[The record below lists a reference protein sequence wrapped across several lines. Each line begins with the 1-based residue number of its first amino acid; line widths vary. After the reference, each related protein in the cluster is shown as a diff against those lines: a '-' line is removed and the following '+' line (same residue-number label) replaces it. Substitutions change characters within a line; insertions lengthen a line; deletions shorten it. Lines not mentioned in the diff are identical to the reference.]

1 MAWQK
6 YDSTYTPGQKTV
18 YKISRSKID
27 FFLECPRC
35 FWLDRRLG
43 IKRTSIPSF
52 LINQAIDDL
61 LKKEFDIYRAKKEP
75 HPYMVAAGVDA
86 IPFSH
91 PKLDDWRHVFTGVQY
106 LHEPTNLLIF
116 GAVDDLWV
124 NKDGEVIVVDYKA
137 TAKEKEIKDLDPSP
151 GWHDAYRKQM
161 EIYQWLLRGNDL
173 KVSDTGYF
181 VYANGTSS
189 EPTFDG
195 VVKFRV
201 NTFPYKGDSLWVDK
215 TLVELKACLEGE
227 IPAVGNGPLG
237 NGCEFCAYAR
247 SRTELTLKAL
257 QSKNGSS
264 KK

>member
-6 YDSTYTPGQKTV
+6 YDSTYKPGQTSQ

-61 LKKEFDIYRAKKEP
+61 LKKEFDAYRTKGEP
-75 HPYMVAAGVDA
+75 HPYMVAAGIDAVPFVD
-86 IPFSH
+86 
-91 PKLDDWRHVFTGVQY
+91 KRLDDWRHVFTGVQY
-106 LHEPTNLLIF
+106 LHAPTNLLIF

-124 NKDGEVIVVDYKA
+124 RPDGEVIVVDYKA
-137 TAKEKEIKDLDPSP
+137 TAKDKEIKDLDPSP

-161 EIYQWLLRGNDL
+161 EIYQWLVRHNDL

-181 VYANGTSS
+181 VYANGDASQ
-189 EPTFDG
+189 PAFDE

-201 NTFPYKGDSLWVDK
+201 NTFPYTGDSSWVDQ
-215 TLVELKACLEGE
+215 TIVDLKACLEGE
-227 IPAVGNGPLG
+227 IPEVGKGPLG
-237 NGCEFCAYAR
+237 QGCEFCAYAR
-247 SRTELTLKAL
+247 SRTELTLKAI
-257 QSKNGSS
+257 QA
-264 KK
+264 KKKSA

>member
-6 YDSTYTPGQKTV
+6 YDSTYTPGQKTA

-61 LKKEFDIYRAKKEP
+61 LKKEFDIYREKGEP
-75 HPYMVAAGVDA
+75 HPYMVKAGVDA
-86 IPFSH
+86 VPFQH

-124 NKDGEVIVVDYKA
+124 TKDNEVIVVDYKA
-137 TAKEKEIKDLDPSP
+137 TAKDKEIKDLDPSP

-181 VYANGTSS
+181 VYANGDAS
-189 EPTFDG
+189 EPSFNE

-201 NTFPYKGDSLWVDK
+201 NTFPYTGDSSWVDQAI
-215 TLVELKACLEGE
+215 VDLKACLEGD
-227 IPAVGNGPLG
+227 IPAVGMGQLG
-237 NGCEFCAYAR
+237 KGCEFCSYAR
-247 SRTELTLKAL
+247 QRTEMTLKAI
-257 QSKNGSS
+257 QAKKKN
-264 KK
+264 